1 MGGGGVVGAGHALVS
16 GASPRVR
23 ARQPTA
29 NAVPARPRSRRPRE
43 GVQAPQAQDAGLRGA
58 RGRSLPNSPDAH
70 DRGVRDRP
78 HGRPS
83 PRPERGPRRGHR
95 PRTRPGPSAVRAHR
109 RGGARQRPAGSR
121 RSRLPPQRALA
132 PRGRLARA
140 RRPRAQPHRAGPR
153 RDPQPHRFGPSGDA
167 RGADRPHRR
176 SLRLHQPRHR
186 RRAAGGDPR
195 PGRPAGRGDRA
206 SRADGGTADRRPRH
220 GSRRDLAPS
229 RRHRAGR
236 RRGAGDAAPARLHV
250 RARLPGAGGPQR
262 ARAGAVDRAEPRR
275 ALSGEPGRGTGGE
288 RGRRRCAARDRLRR
302 RDDRP
307 LLHRHLQAPC
317 AAGGVAPVSRD
328 GGMFTADTVERVKEA
343 ADIVEII
350 QAHTDLRRSGTRFT
364 GLCPFHDERSPSF
377 SVDPQAKLYHCFGC
391 GVGGDVIK
399 FVEEKEGLAFPEAVE
414 SLADRYGVEVERE
427 KSDPRAEEARRR
439 RARLADALE
448 RTADFYS
455 AFLRSSPKAGKA
467 REYLEGRGLG
477 AEVLEAFGVGF
488 APSAWDQVLTRGQ
501 QAGFSIAELEAAGLI
516 QKGRK
521 GGHYDRFRARIT
533 FPVRDPR
540 GRVQGF
546 GARAL
551 SPDSKPKY
559 LNSPEGELYR
569 KSRTLYGIERARAA
583 IAKRGRA
590 VVVEGYTD
598 VLAAHQAGI
607 EEAVAVMGTA
617 ITPEQLSILGS
628 HTDEVVL
635 ALDADRA
642 GRDAMLRSQRV
653 AGSRRVRLRVAAMPA
668 GEDPADMLSEGPV
681 DRLRELID
689 DAVEM
694 PVFHVRAILD
704 AADLASPAGR
714 DRALDEAVP
723 VLAAMGETISRD
735 ELAREVGDRLDAD
748 PSLVNRRIAAPRPK
762 PADDG

>member
-1 MGGGGVVGAGHALVS
+1 
-16 GASPRVR
+16 
-23 ARQPTA
+23 
-29 NAVPARPRSRRPRE
+29 
-43 GVQAPQAQDAGLRGA
+43 
-58 RGRSLPNSPDAH
+58 
-70 DRGVRDRP
+70 
-78 HGRPS
+78 
-83 PRPERGPRRGHR
+83 
-95 PRTRPGPSAVRAHR
+95 
-109 RGGARQRPAGSR
+109 
-121 RSRLPPQRALA
+121 
-132 PRGRLARA
+132 
-140 RRPRAQPHRAGPR
+140 
-153 RDPQPHRFGPSGDA
+153 
-167 RGADRPHRR
+167 
-176 SLRLHQPRHR
+176 
-186 RRAAGGDPR
+186 
-195 PGRPAGRGDRA
+195 
-206 SRADGGTADRRPRH
+206 
-220 GSRRDLAPS
+220 
-229 RRHRAGR
+229 
-236 RRGAGDAAPARLHV
+236 
-250 RARLPGAGGPQR
+250 
-262 ARAGAVDRAEPRR
+262 
-275 ALSGEPGRGTGGE
+275 
-288 RGRRRCAARDRLRR
+288 
-302 RDDRP
+302 
-307 LLHRHLQAPC
+307 
-317 AAGGVAPVSRD
+317 
-328 GGMFTADTVERVKEA
+328 MFTADTVERVKEA

-350 QAHTDLRRSGTRFT
+350 QAHTDLRRSGVRFT

-414 SLADRYGVEVERE
+414 SLADRFGVEVERE
-427 KSDPRAEEARRR
+427 KADPRAEEARRR

-448 RTADFYS
+448 RTADFYA
-455 AFLRSSPKAGKA
+455 AFLRTSPKAAKA
-467 REYLEGRGLG
+467 RDYLEGRGLG

-653 AGSRRVRLRVAAMPA
+653 AGSRRVRLRVAAMPP

-681 DRLRELID
+681 ERLRELID

-748 PSLVNRRIAAPRPK
+748 PSLVNRRMAAPRPK
-762 PADDG
+762 PADDGAPAPAADAPSRPAAPPAAPISIRERRERTLLAMCVASPKDGREVLERLTDEHLSSDLTRRAREWLAGHLEAPLEGLPRDDDELVSLITELVMTAEREPASRDAMELNFLELDKRRIEDQIDAAERAGGDPPVELQRQRAALVERVAGRGAEG